1 MRLQVLTVA
10 LRALWCAQ
18 GLDKFAEWAVA
29 AEADLR
35 AIAGNLEYVSAVLE
49 KESEAPSAQH

>member
-1 MRLQVLTVA
+1 VLTV
-10 LRALWCAQ
+10 LHALWCAQ

-49 KESEAPSAQH
+49 KESEGPSAQH